1 MDIARENGG
10 LTATTTNPHLAR
22 ALGEAIHHAHRCKL
36 EFHYN
41 PEQNLLRVHWK
52 R

>member
-1 MDIARENGG
+1 MDISREDGS
-10 LTATTTNPHLAR
+10 TVVTTTDPHLAR
-22 ALGEAIHHAHRCKL
+22 ALDEAVHHAYRGKL

-41 PEQNLLRVHWK
+41 PEQNLLRVHWA